1 MADNS
6 QLRRSVTAV
15 VNPDGTAEVTVDGD
29 SHRIVTAG
37 PEDARSE
44 AVGYIV
50 QTVATPA
57 GRPVPVHLVDCGR
70 DSEVMVHLDGWV
82 DERERQEARH
92 SLPDGAGSDPATEP
106 RVEPAAVGVPAA
118 STGSVPVVGP
128 PPPPIIQAAPAT
140 PPAPAPA
147 TESPS
152 PTAHAA
158 PAAPASPAPA
168 TESPSPAAPVDDEPA
183 TGPLPVVGAPAAP
196 DSAPPSSRPSWARP
210 ATSVPPA
217 PTCPPPSFPSG
228 PGGPG
233 PRDGTP
239 AFAPPGR
246 PGPSM
251 AGQPGPSG
259 PPPGHNGGPAGRH
272 RPSDAPG
279 PEQWSPGPPA
289 PPPTLEDLLASRPAP
304 APGPA
309 ETGWRGRIRRLSGG
323 AIKMAPGPAE
333 LAHRKAIQAV
343 QRSLDGP
350 KTIVVINTKGGGGK
364 TTATYCL
371 AATFGLHRGG
381 YVLAWDDNE
390 TRGTL
395 AWRAAQSRHTNT
407 AVNLLRDLDR
417 FEDARSARV
426 GDLDNYVRS
435 QGDAQFDVLA
445 SDEDAASAASI
456 DATAFH
462 ALHRSLSRFYRVMI
476 IDTGNNIKASNWQ
489 AAVEAADQVVIV
501 SSIRED
507 TAGGASWTL
516 DSLMESGHV
525 DKVAGAVTVLS
536 APSKVADTALAERF
550 EDHFRRRTRAV
561 LRVPYDPSLVD
572 GGPIA
577 IDRLSPDTREAWLL
591 VAATIA
597 DNL

>member
-1 MADNS
+1 
-6 QLRRSVTAV
+6 
-15 VNPDGTAEVTVDGD
+15 
-29 SHRIVTAG
+29 
-37 PEDARSE
+37 
-44 AVGYIV
+44 
-50 QTVATPA
+50 
-57 GRPVPVHLVDCGR
+57 
-70 DSEVMVHLDGWV
+70 
-82 DERERQEARH
+82 
-92 SLPDGAGSDPATEP
+92 
-106 RVEPAAVGVPAA
+106 
-118 STGSVPVVGP
+118 
-128 PPPPIIQAAPAT
+128 
-140 PPAPAPA
+140 
-147 TESPS
+147 
-152 PTAHAA
+152 
-158 PAAPASPAPA
+158 
-168 TESPSPAAPVDDEPA
+168 
-183 TGPLPVVGAPAAP
+183 
-196 DSAPPSSRPSWARP
+196 
-210 ATSVPPA
+210 
-217 PTCPPPSFPSG
+217 
-228 PGGPG
+228 
-233 PRDGTP
+233 
-239 AFAPPGR
+239 
-246 PGPSM
+246 
-251 AGQPGPSG
+251 
-259 PPPGHNGGPAGRH
+259 
-272 RPSDAPG
+272 
-279 PEQWSPGPPA
+279 
-289 PPPTLEDLLASRPAP
+289 
-304 APGPA
+304 
-309 ETGWRGRIRRLSGG
+309 
-323 AIKMAPGPAE
+323 
-333 LAHRKAIQAV
+333 V

-516 DSLMESGHV
+516 DSLMESGHA